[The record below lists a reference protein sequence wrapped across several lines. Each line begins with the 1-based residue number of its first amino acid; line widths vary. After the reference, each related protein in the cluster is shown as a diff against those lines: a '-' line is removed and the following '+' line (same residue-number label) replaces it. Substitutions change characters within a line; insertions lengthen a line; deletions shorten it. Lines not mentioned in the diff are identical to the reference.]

1 MLKKSENYT
10 DNSDTLSE
18 SLIGRLRSM
27 SYANSARRFADGK
40 PNEKDLRRAG
50 DDAGVNRND
59 LLKGQYMKRLSKK
72 AKSYDDVERIKEKA
86 VESASDKERT
96 GMAYDRLSKNVMN
109 RKGSEEWDKDA
120 IKTSGRRLA
129 RAASSLIDDEGKQK
143 ESAPKMTPPR
153 ALTENV
159 DALLAMSRSLSEGLF
174 KKRKPEKTGIDGII
188 DDCRSLSL
196 SYDYPTPCGEYV
208 FRYLTTHNDITDRV
222 FLAKAASIWYNW
234 YVGNL
239 GDLAADD
246 VPARFSELPEKHRRQ
261 LSSAMLSSIKS
272 MLCACGLYTKM
283 DLPLRDDHDIKA
295 VKCQLGDMR

>member
-1 MLKKSENYT
+1 MLKKSKNYA
-10 DNSDTLSE
+10 DNYDTLIE

-27 SYANSARRFADGK
+27 SYSNSARRFADGK
-40 PNEKDLRRAG
+40 PNEKDLTRAG

-59 LLKGQYMKRLSKK
+59 LLKGHYMKRLSKK
-72 AKSYDDVERIKEKA
+72 AKSYDDVEKIKEKA
-86 VESASDKERT
+86 IESASDKERT
-96 GMAYDRLSKNVMN
+96 GMAYDRLSKSVVN

-143 ESAPKMTPPR
+143 ESAPKMTPTR

-159 DALLAMSRSLSEGLF
+159 DALRAMSRSLSEGLF
-174 KKRKPEKTGIDGII
+174 KKRKLEKTDIDGII
-188 DDCRSLSL
+188 DDCRFLSL
-196 SYDYPTPCGEYV
+196 AYDYPTPCGKYI
-208 FRYLTTHNDITDRV
+208 FRYLTTHNDITDRG

-234 YVGNL
+234 YVDNL

-246 VPARFSELPEKHRRQ
+246 VPARFSDLSNGHRRQ
-261 LSSAMLSSIKS
+261 LSAAMLSSVKS
-272 MLCACGLYTKM
+272 MLCACGIYTKM
-283 DLPLRDDHDIKA
+283 NLPLRDDADIEA